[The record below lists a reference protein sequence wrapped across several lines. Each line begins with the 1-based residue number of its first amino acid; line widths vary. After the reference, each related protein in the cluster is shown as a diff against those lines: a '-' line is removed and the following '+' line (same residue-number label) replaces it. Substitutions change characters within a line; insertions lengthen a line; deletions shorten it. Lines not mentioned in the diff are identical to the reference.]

1 MTIKP
6 ENLEAGKNYFCTFE
20 AEVDPKTMPVLGG
33 AEVPIPVA
41 TLTSKGQILQ
51 RDTEKRLLE
60 VIDLESME
68 RYVVSYDN
76 VKDIAPAD

>member
-1 MTIKP
+1 
-6 ENLEAGKNYFCTFE
+6 
-20 AEVDPKTMPVLGG
+20 
-33 AEVPIPVA
+33 
-41 TLTSKGQILQ
+41 LTSKGQILQ